1 MITNLLNEKPIILLD
16 DVFSELDET
25 RRRFLVKN
33 FKDNQI
39 ILTSVENIKLD
50 Y

>member
-1 MITNLLNEKPIILLD
+1 MVTNILNQKPIILLD

-25 RRRFLVKN
+25 RRKFLVKN

-39 ILTSVENIKLD
+39 IITSVENITLD

>member
-1 MITNLLNEKPIILLD
+1 MLEKELLKKPLVLLD

-25 RRRFLVKN
+25 RQEALVSN

-39 ILTSVENIKLD
+39 ILTSVG
-50 Y
+50 